1 MAIYM
6 ALLRGINVGGKN
18 KIKMAELKALF
29 ERLGFSRVQ
38 TYINSGN
45 VLFESQ
51 ENEETLLSQIENE
64 IENTFR
70 LSIRV
75 VLRTYNQLVGIIA
88 SCQYRED
95 VAPDGKNVNIGFMN
109 EVPTQEAI
117 DRVSIYKDIDDFQVI
132 GREIH
137 LLFHQS
143 VADSKLAK
151 NLQKLSGTVTIR
163 NWNTVNKLAL
173 LAKEMEI

>member
-88 SCQYRED
+88 SCPYRED
-95 VAPDGKNVNIGFMN
+95 VAPD
-109 EVPTQEAI
+109 
-117 DRVSIYKDIDDFQVI
+117 
-132 GREIH
+132 
-137 LLFHQS
+137 
-143 VADSKLAK
+143 
-151 NLQKLSGTVTIR
+151 
-163 NWNTVNKLAL
+163 
-173 LAKEMEI
+173 